1 MRNPTAF
8 TSQKT
13 TLYQAVG
20 RPLEPDVTHGFSGRG
35 ALEDGLLTKT
45 HILNLLHRLVDGKT
59 TAAAVCRATAKLA
72 GQRHVGWPVWS
83 AAGRA

>member
-35 ALEDGLLTKT
+35 KKVSDLPRMQLAPTEID
-45 HILNLLHRLVDGKT
+45 
-59 TAAAVCRATAKLA
+59 AT
-72 GQRHVGWPVWS
+72 P
-83 AAGRA
+83 